1 MGYNKFN
8 YNGNII
14 IDLTGDDVQQADVLT
29 GKQFTAND
37 GEHYLGSMPERGA
50 VSGTI
55 ASKNAAY
62 TIPAGHH
69 NGSGTVQ
76 ISETEKAKI
85 IPGNIK
91 HGVSILGETG
101 NYTGDGISLQTKT
114 ASFTPTNAA
123 QTLTVTADA
132 GYDGL
137 EEVDITV
144 AAIPYREEANAYGT
158 TVIIG

>member
-1 MGYNKFN
+1 MGYNKFV
-8 YNGNII
+8 YNGNTIV
-14 IDLTGDDVQQADVLT
+14 DLSGDDVQQADVLS
-29 GKQFTAND
+29 GKQFTGRD
-37 GEHYLGSMPERGA
+37 GEHALGTMPERGA

-55 ASKNAAY
+55 ASKNGAY

-76 ISETEKAKI
+76 ISPAEQAKI
-85 IPGNIK
+85 IPANIK

-101 NYTGDGISLQTKT
+101 TYTGDGISLQTKS
-114 ASFTPTNAA
+114 ASFTPTAAA
-123 QTLTVTADA
+123 QTLAVTPDQ

-137 EEVDITV
+137 DEVNITV

>member
-8 YNGNII
+8 YNGSVLL
-14 IDLTGDDVQQADVLT
+14 DLTGDDVTQADVLA

-55 ASKNAAY
+55 ASKAGAY
-62 TIPAGHH
+62 TIQAGHH

-76 ISETEKAKI
+76 ISPAEQAKI
-85 IPGNIK
+85 IPANIK

-101 NYTGDGISLQTKT
+101 TYNGDGVVLQTKS
-114 ASFTPTNAA
+114 ANFTPTAA
-123 QTLTVTADA
+123 VQTLAVTPDA
-132 GYDGL
+132 GADGL
-137 EEVDITV
+137 GEVDITV

>member
-14 IDLTGDDVQQADVLT
+14 IDLTGDDVTQADVLA

-55 ASKNAAY
+55 ASKNGAY

-76 ISETEKAKI
+76 ISPAEKAKI
-85 IPGNIK
+85 LPENIK

-101 NYTGDGISLQTKT
+101 TYTGDGISLQTKT
-114 ASFTPTNAA
+114 ASFTPTAA
-123 QTLTVTADA
+123 VQTLAVTPDA
-132 GYDGL
+132 GADGL
-137 EEVDITV
+137 GEVDITV

>member
-1 MGYNKFN
+1 MAYNKIN

-14 IDLTGDDVQQADVLT
+14 IDLTGDDVTQPDVLA

-55 ASKNAAY
+55 ASKAGAY

-76 ISETEKAKI
+76 ISPTEAAKI
-85 IPGNIK
+85 VPENIK

-101 NYTGDGISLQTKT
+101 TYTGDGISLQTKS
-114 ASFTPTNAA
+114 ASFTPTAAA
-123 QTLTVTADA
+123 QTLAVTADA

-137 EEVDITV
+137 DEVNITV

>member
-1 MGYNKFN
+1 MGYNKFV
-8 YNGNII
+8 YNGNTIV
-14 IDLTGDDVQQADVLT
+14 DLSGDDVQQADVLS
-29 GKQFTAND
+29 GKQFTGRD
-37 GEHYLGSMPERGA
+37 GEHALGTMPERGA

-55 ASKNAAY
+55 ASKNGAY

-76 ISETEKAKI
+76 ISPAEQAKI
-85 IPGNIK
+85 IPANIK

-101 NYTGDGISLQTKT
+101 TYNGDGVVLQTKT
-114 ASFTPTNAA
+114 ANFTPTAA
-123 QTLTVTADA
+123 VQTLAVTPDA
-132 GYDGL
+132 GADGL
-137 EEVDITV
+137 GEVDITV

>member
-8 YNGNII
+8 YNGNVI
-14 IDLTGDDVQQADVLT
+14 IDLTGDDVTQADVLA
-29 GKQFTAND
+29 GKQFTGRD
-37 GEHYLGSMPERGA
+37 GEHALGTMPERGA

-55 ASKNAAY
+55 ASKNGAY
-62 TIPAGHH
+62 TIQAGHH

-101 NYTGDGISLQTKT
+101 TYTGDGISLQTKT
-114 ASFTPTNAA
+114 ASFTPTAAA
-123 QTLTVTADA
+123 QTLAVTPDQ

-137 EEVDITV
+137 DEANITV